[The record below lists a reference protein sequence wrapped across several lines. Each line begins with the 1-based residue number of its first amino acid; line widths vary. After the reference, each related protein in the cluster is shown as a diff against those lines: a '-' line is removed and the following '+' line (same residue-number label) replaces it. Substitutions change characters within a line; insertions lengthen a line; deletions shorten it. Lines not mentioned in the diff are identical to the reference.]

1 MDSPQRR
8 RIPPQ
13 VPPPIV
19 PPPQFNIHVP
29 NPEPVSQILLLNI
42 DCVLSKI
49 NIIILRP
56 NITTFLLISNNNMP
70 LFHG

>member
-13 VPPPIV
+13 VPPPII
-19 PPPQFNIHVP
+19 PPLQLNIHVP
-29 NPEPVSQILLLNI
+29 NPETVSLIKHFDNI
-42 DCVLSKI
+42 LSKI
-49 NIIILRP
+49 NIIISRP
-56 NITTFLLISNNNMP
+56 NITTFLLISNNNLL